1 MVGLVVAAS
10 ASAFFCFNSWVVDR
24 SPSPAVTQSC
34 CSASVAERRA
44 AGFRAR
50 RCSRRSLEEECTEC
64 DWARVLTGVCADV
77 VSVRSM
83 RAYVQ
88 KGIAIGVMRQR
99 GKVWAYVQN
108 GIANGVKV

>member
-1 MVGLVVAAS
+1 MLWNEMVGLVVAAS

-64 DWARVLTGVCADV
+64 DWARVLAGVCADV
-77 VSVRSM
+77 VV
-83 RAYVQ
+83 YVACGRTCRTVLQ
-88 KGIAIGVMRQR
+88 TG
-99 GKVWAYVQN
+99 
-108 GIANGVKV
+108 